1 MVTVS
6 DRIRDL
12 LDGVKRALPGGS
24 LFRWCGRRVLPD
36 GTDPSRVSTQLDW
49 EANYALLEL
58 AALPPSPL
66 TPLPN
71 LKALVRDTPQDGPI
85 PIAVA
90 HMTVWQL
97 DEQVIAAYGDPAPEN
112 GTTPVDANACS
123 WVDKIEKRT
132 VFMAAPLMPD
142 QWDTP
147 VPQVRARIFQIVID
161 ARMYLTTPDRAL
173 PQRIE
178 IDTGNGPRQVQFG
191 QRITCV
197 CDDEHGVT
205 IKLRVESDGE
215 TNVATFRIPVSATPA
230 ARVPDE
236 LWPLRALNGRS
247 GRAVVYKCN
256 VANQLNPQPR
266 KFVVIGEGFPG
277 GYAPSYLYDAFNQH
291 GLLAGFAARGY
302 DTVFI
307 TFDNGLDKIE
317 ANAEVFIA
325 GIQAATDAAAKS
337 HDGKQPHEPHIA
349 GGFSMG
355 GLVARYALTLMEHR
369 QQAHHCAA
377 YLSLDVPHNG
387 SRTSVAAQWFAHYFK
402 DAVPY
407 MRSLVALLSSPANQE
422 FLPLLFYDNQV
433 SESPVRRRFYTLL
446 NRIGDHPRAPVSW
459 AISSGRGDGV
469 AGSKQEELLTWS
481 GSPFA
486 CAQLH
491 TLPPG
496 TKPEM
501 VASGQWVIPGDVCS
515 TLKLSDGITWDDVQG
530 SLATYVETLAFATR
544 TLECGDVSLPRS
556 TTCVVPT
563 TSALSFELNVA
574 PNNPIPSPPSTLT
587 WFDDYVWSAENLRHI
602 QISAEVCDWILDHVG
617 ALDCRVRS

>member
-12 LDGVKRALPGGS
+12 LDGVKCALPAGS
-24 LFRWCGRRVLPD
+24 LFYWNGQRVLPD
-36 GTDPSRVSTQLDW
+36 GKVPARPSTQLDW

-58 AALPPSPL
+58 AALPPSPVQ
-66 TPLPN
+66 PLSA
-71 LKALVRDTPQDGPI
+71 LKAQVRDTPQAGPI

-97 DEQVIAAYGDPAPEN
+97 DEQVLKAYGDAAPET
-112 GTTPVDANACS
+112 GTTPVDANSCN

-132 VFMAAPLMPD
+132 VFMAAPLLPD

-147 VPQVRARIFQIVID
+147 IPQVRARMFQIVID
-161 ARMYLTTPDRAL
+161 ARMYLTTPDRPL

-178 IDTGNGPRQVQFG
+178 IDVGNGLRQVEFG
-191 QRITCV
+191 QRINCV
-197 CDDEHGVT
+197 CDDERGVT
-205 IKLRVESDGE
+205 VKLRVESYGE
-215 TNVATFRIPVSATPA
+215 TNVASFRIPVSETPA

-236 LWPLRALNGRS
+236 RWPLRALNGRS
-247 GRAVVYKCN
+247 GRAVVYRSR
-256 VANQLNPQPR
+256 VANRLNPVPR

-277 GYAPSYLYDAFNQH
+277 GYAPSYLYDAFNQQ

-307 TFDNGLDKIE
+307 TFDNGLDKME
-317 ANAEVFIA
+317 ANAEVFVA
-325 GIQAATDAAAKS
+325 GLQAVTAAAAKS
-337 HDGKQPHEPHIA
+337 HDGKRPSEPHIA

-369 QQAHHCAA
+369 QQLHHCAV

-433 SESPVRRRFYTLL
+433 SESPVRQRFYTLL
-446 NRIGDHPRAPVSW
+446 NRIGDHPRALASW
-459 AISSGRGDGV
+459 AISSGRGDGA
-469 AGSKQEELLTWS
+469 AGTKQEEILEWS
-481 GSPFA
+481 GSSFA
-486 CAQLH
+486 SAELH

-496 TKPEM
+496 AKPEI

-515 TLKLSDGITWDDVQG
+515 TLKLSDGTAWDDVQG
-530 SLATYVETLAFATR
+530 SLATYVETLAYAAGI
-544 TLECGDVSLPRS
+544 LECGSVSLQRS

-563 TSALSFELNVA
+563 ASALSFD
-574 PNNPIPSPPSTLT
+574 PQFPPDTPIPSPPSTLT
-587 WFDDYVWSAENLRHI
+587 WFDDYVCSAENLKHI
-602 QISAEVCDWILDHVG
+602 SIAAEVCDWILDHVD
-617 ALDCRVRS
+617 ALESRVRT